1 MVEKCLGM
9 TSLDH
14 VINVHT
20 IILKGKLKSKLK
32 FIFLNLNNR

>member
-9 TSLDH
+9 TTLDH
-14 VINVHT
+14 VINVRT

-32 FIFLNLNNR
+32 FTFLNLNNR